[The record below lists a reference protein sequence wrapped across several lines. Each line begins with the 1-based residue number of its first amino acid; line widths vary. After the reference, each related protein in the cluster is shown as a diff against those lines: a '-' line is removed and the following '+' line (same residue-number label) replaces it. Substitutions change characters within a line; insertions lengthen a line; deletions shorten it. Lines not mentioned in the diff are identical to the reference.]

1 MTEVLKQ
8 KEEANLQEE
17 MDFMKTLDHKFQEKD
32 AIMELSVCD
41 TIRTYMECQGGKN
54 PEVGNCFVLC
64 VEWVS
69 VCVCLY
75 VCVYVSVCVCVSVCL
90 CVCERVCV
98 CACVCVCVCGIVC
111 MCVSSRLKI

>member
-1 MTEVLKQ
+1 MIGDNNWSQYHNKYSNNSTELGHNEMTEVLKQ

-17 MDFMKTLDHKFQEKD
+17 MDFMKTLDLKFQEKD

-64 VEWVS
+64 VE
-69 VCVCLY
+69 
-75 VCVYVSVCVCVSVCL
+75 
-90 CVCERVCV
+90 
-98 CACVCVCVCGIVC
+98 
-111 MCVSSRLKI
+111 